1 MSSSPIKK
9 VAAIHDLSCIGRCS
23 LTVIL
28 PILSCLEIQ
37 ACPLPTAVLST
48 HPGGFSDVVFHD
60 CTPQIAPFA
69 AHWRREAVEFDA
81 LYSGYLASE
90 QQIELV
96 ARFMDDFS
104 ANHPLVLVDPVM
116 GDDGQLYSIC
126 TAAMKERMLSL
137 VQKAGIITPNYTE
150 ACFLLNEPWQPTVT
164 RLADMEPWLRRLSD
178 LGPAQV
184 VVTGIP
190 LPDDQ
195 IATLGFDRLTR
206 QSWQLINDLIPA
218 RYPGTGDVFASVLLG
233 RLLAGFSLPVAI
245 RDAADFVASAVRLS
259 VASGAPRREGILLE
273 SCLPRLCRGLVAPST
288 FAPEEPD
295 HE

>member
-1 MSSSPIKK
+1 MTSSPIKK

-28 PILSCLEIQ
+28 PILSCLGIQ

-90 QQIELV
+90 QQIKLV
-96 ARFMDDFS
+96 TQFIDDFS

-126 TAAMKERMLSL
+126 TATMKEQILSL

-150 ACFLLNEPWQPTVT
+150 ACFLLNEPWQPNVT
-164 RLADMEPWLRRLSD
+164 RLADMDPWLHRLSD

-190 LPDDQ
+190 LPDDK
-195 IATLGFDRLTR
+195 IATLGFDRMTG
-206 QSWQLINDLIPA
+206 QSWQFINDLIPA

-233 RLLAGFSLPVAI
+233 RLLAGFSLPAAI

-273 SCLPRLCRGLVAPST
+273 SCLCRLFHCLATPISN
-288 FAPEEPD
+288 ALEEPD

>member
-1 MSSSPIKK
+1 MTSSPIKK

-69 AHWRREAVEFDA
+69 AHWRHESIEFDA
-81 LYSGYLASE
+81 IYSGFLASE
-90 QQIELV
+90 QQVGLV
-96 ARFMDDFS
+96 ARFIDDFS

-126 TAAMKERMLSL
+126 TAAMKEQILSL